1 MNNLDLERLEAA
13 LAALPGAA
21 LYGLYHLAVLL
32 RSGQPVKRRDLV
44 IVGFNLLCA
53 MAAGMLLA
61 WAFAAKGADLI
72 PWATLK
78 DPALIGFGLGAFGW
92 ELLPLAYGKLS
103 GRAKRE
109 LDKLEGDAQ

>member
-1 MNNLDLERLEAA
+1 MNNLDPARLEAA
-13 LAALPGAA
+13 LAAVPGAA

-32 RSGQPVKRRDLV
+32 RSGQPVKPRDLWIIAADLV
-44 IVGFNLLCA
+44 CA
-53 MAAGMLLA
+53 IAAGMLLA
-61 WAFAAKGADLI
+61 WAFAAKGAELI

-109 LDKLEGDAQ
+109 LDKIEGDAQ